1 MADHSTDSAGL
12 GSLGK
17 ASSGLTFEL
26 GYHESPLRAF
36 AVVAGGEGEASLG
49 EASLREFP
57 SVVEAVAW
65 ARKQL
70 LAAPELRIGVNLCE
84 VPPGDDER
92 RQRGIAF
99 AEQLRDQAEA
109 GGLGV
114 SAVSFERLTSRLTAA
129 ELARDDEPPAAF
141 ATALQWTLLL
151 GYFVAWMGLV
161 SWKAYEIAVH
171 GSLQCWPSW
180 LCG

>member
-1 MADHSTDSAGL
+1 MADHSTDGAFAGSL

-17 ASSGLTFEL
+17 ASSGVAFQL

-36 AVVAGGEGEASLG
+36 AAVAGADGQ
-49 EASLREFP
+49 ASLREFP
-57 SVVEAVAW
+57 DIGDAVAW
-65 ARKQL
+65 ARKHL
-70 LAAPELRIGVNLCE
+70 LATPGLRIGVNLCE
-84 VPPGDDER
+84 VPPGDEAR
-92 RQRGIAF
+92 RRRGIAF

-109 GGLGV
+109 GGLCV
-114 SAVSFERLTSRLTAA
+114 SAVSFERLTSRLTAEDLRQEA
-129 ELARDDEPPAAF
+129 LPPAPF

-161 SWKAYEIAVH
+161 SWKAYEVAVR
-171 GSLQCWPSW
+171 GSFQCWPSW

>member
-1 MADHSTDSAGL
+1 MADHSTDRALAGSL

-17 ASSGLTFEL
+17 ASSGVAFEL

-36 AVVAGGEGEASLG
+36 AAVLDADG

-57 SVVEAVAW
+57 NIADAVAW

-70 LAAPELRIGVNLCE
+70 LAAPGLRVGVNLCE
-84 VPPGDDER
+84 LPPGDEPR
-92 RQRGIAF
+92 RRRGIAF

-109 GGLGV
+109 GGLCV
-114 SAVSFERLTSRLTAA
+114 SAVSFERLTSRLTAGDLRQN
-129 ELARDDEPPAAF
+129 EDPPAPF
-141 ATALQWTLLL
+141 ATTLQWTLLL
-151 GYFVAWMGLV
+151 GYFVVWMGLA
-161 SWKAYEIAVH
+161 SWKAIEIAVH
-171 GSLQCWPSW
+171 GSFQCWPSW

>member
-1 MADHSTDSAGL
+1 MADHSANGAL
-12 GSLGK
+12 AGSLGPGSTVT
-17 ASSGLTFEL
+17 ASSGTAFEL

-36 AVVAGGEGEASLG
+36 VAVAGADGGS
-49 EASLREFP
+49 SLREFP
-57 SVVEAVAW
+57 DIGDAVAW

-70 LAAPELRIGVNLCE
+70 LEL
-84 VPPGDDER
+84 PPGDEAR
-92 RQRGIAF
+92 RHRGMAF
-99 AEQLRDQAEA
+99 AEQLREQAEA
-109 GGLGV
+109 GGLCV

-129 ELARDDEPPAAF
+129 DLKQDALPPAPF

-161 SWKAYEIAVH
+161 SWKAYEVAVH
-171 GSLQCWPSW
+171 GSFQCWPSW